1 MTTIIVAIISGLSV
15 AIPSIITSLVTSKN
29 NKDMILYRITQLEN
43 KVEKHNT
50 IVERMALAEKD
61 LKAIWRNIDEIK
73 GARRWK

>member
-73 GARRWK
+73 GARR